1 MCGIV
6 GHISSNYQSNRNNL
20 KIATDTSLH
29 RGPDNSGE
37 WWSEDG
43 KVGLAHRRL
52 SIIDVSD
59 NGKQPMIDKQ
69 NKNVIVLNGEIYNY
83 LELRRILK
91 NKKHSFISN
100 SDTEVLSKSIC

>member
-1 MCGIV
+1 M
-6 GHISSNYQSNRNNL
+6 
-20 KIATDTSLH
+20 KIAAADTLLH

-69 NKNVIVLNGEIYNY
+69 NKNV
-83 LELRRILK
+83 
-91 NKKHSFISN
+91 SFKWRNI
-100 SDTEVLSKSIC
+100 